1 MINLSFPFFIL
12 LILYMIIT
20 IAFHLFIRKFTLRSW
35 FVMTIFAL
43 YIIIV
48 LCIVFFPLPYQREL
62 IQDSIRNHWSAPN
75 NYIPFKGWIDAF
87 KDIKRIGFFSAF
99 YQLIMNMALF
109 FPFGFYIPILK
120 NKVGI
125 GRVIEI
131 AFIFSGIIE
140 SIQVVI
146 NLFFGFNYRS
156 FDVDDIICNV
166 TGTILGYVI
175 YKWVKKYFVDKKVWI
190 N

>member
-12 LILYMIIT
+12 LILYIITT

-35 FVMTIFAL
+35 LIMTIFAL

-75 NYIPFKGWIDAF
+75 NYIPFKEWIDAF
-87 KDIKRIGFFSAF
+87 KNVKRTGFFSAF
-99 YQLIMNMALF
+99 YQLIMNIVLF

-125 GRVIEI
+125 GRVTGI

-140 SIQVVI
+140 SIQSVI
-146 NLFFGFNYRS
+146 NLFLGFNYRS

-166 TGTILGYVI
+166 TGAILGYVI